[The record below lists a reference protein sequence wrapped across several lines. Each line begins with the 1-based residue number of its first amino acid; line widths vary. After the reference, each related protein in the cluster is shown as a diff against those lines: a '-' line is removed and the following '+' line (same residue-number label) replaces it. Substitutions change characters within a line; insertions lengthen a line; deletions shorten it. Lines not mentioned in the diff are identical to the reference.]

1 MKRIANMRVSTL
13 VAILLAITTA
23 VFGALYIFER
33 VTKAVPAVAQTQ
45 QPAAP
50 QLRVYDGNV
59 QWFDGASWH
68 NETSIDAL
76 ASSDPFLSAAEN
88 EPTDAVLTVPEHGRA
103 GGTVVTKTTTP
114 AKKPTTT
121 TPGTGGGTTTT
132 PTPTPTPPPST
143 GGGTG
148 DGEDIDWSG
157 DHL

>member
-1 MKRIANMRVSTL
+1 MKRIANMRISTL

-23 VFGALYIFER
+23 VFGGLYVFELLN
-33 VTKAVPAVAQTQ
+33 KAVPAAAQTQ
-45 QPAAP
+45 QMATP

-59 QWFDGASWH
+59 QWFNGASWQ
-68 NETSIDAL
+68 NETTIKEL
-76 ASSDPFLSAAEN
+76 EQSDPFLATAEN

-103 GGTVVTKTTTP
+103 GGTVVTKTTTST
-114 AKKPTTT
+114 KKPTTT
-121 TPGTGGGTTTT
+121 TPSTGGGTTTT
-132 PTPTPTPPPST
+132 TPTPTPPPST